1 MGMNITEKILA
12 NHCGKSK
19 VTPGE
24 IINARVDLA
33 MANELSAQLAIKEFD
48 DWGMTKLFD
57 SNKVALI
64 PDHFT
69 PNKDITSANI
79 AKKVREFAWKHNIKF
94 YIEQGRAGIEHAVMA
109 ERGMILPGEVLVG
122 GDSHTSTCGAM
133 GCFATGVGSSDIAYA
148 WALGEIWLKV
158 PYSMKLNLKG
168 KLKPWVSGKDIILH
182 IIKDISVDGA
192 TYMAMEF
199 TGPGIS
205 QLNMADRFT
214 MANMSTEA
222 GSKNGIFPV
231 DDETLQYV
239 KNTERYKLEKP
250 EFKIYESDHDAE
262 YESEKEYDMSGI
274 EPQVAC
280 PFSPGNVKPL
290 SDVEKLPIDA
300 VIIGTCTNG
309 WIEDM
314 RRAAAVFKGHKV
326 HPKVR
331 VIVIPGSTW
340 IQKQA
345 IQEGLAEIFI
355 ESGCIFST
363 STCGPC
369 IGGHMGVLAEKERCV
384 STTNRNFVGRMGHPT
399 AEIYLTNPAV
409 AAASAILGRIAGPDE
424 L

>member
-1 MGMNITEKILA
+1 MGMTITEKILA
-12 NHCGKSK
+12 SHCGKSK

-24 IINARVDLA
+24 IINAKVDLA

-48 DWGMTKLFD
+48 DWGMSKIFD

-79 AKKVREFAWKHNIKF
+79 AEKVREFAWKHNIKF

-109 ERGMILPGEVLVG
+109 ERGMILPGEVLN
-122 GDSHTSTCGAM
+122 
-133 GCFATGVGSSDIAYA
+133 
-148 WALGEIWLKV
+148 GELK
-158 PYSMKLNLKG
+158 N
-168 KLKPWVSGKDIILH
+168 WVSGKDIILH
-182 IIKDISVDGA
+182 IIKEISVDGA

-199 TGPGIS
+199 TGSGVS

-214 MANMSTEA
+214 MSNMSTEA
-222 GSKNGIFPV
+222 GAKNGIFSV

-239 KNTERYKLEKP
+239 RNTERYKLEKP
-250 EFKIYESDHDAE
+250 EFKIYESDFDAK
-262 YESEKEYDMSGI
+262 YEIEKEYDMSVI

-314 RRAAAVFKGHKV
+314 RRAAAIFKGRKV

-331 VIVIPGSTW
+331 VIVIPGSTL

-355 ESGCIFST
+355 ESGCVFST

-384 STTNRNFVGRMGHPT
+384 STTNRNFVGRMGHPSS
-399 AEIYLTNPAV
+399 EVYLANPAV
-409 AAASAILGRIAGPDE
+409 AAASAILGRIASPEE